1 MRRLATAVLL
11 AGVLATA
18 PAVFAR
24 STVPVTEREIAFTG
38 AAGKTFDAETLRR
51 AIISGGQRRQ
61 WDMVPSADGKS
72 IKGSY
77 SWNRNKHSIVLDIR
91 PTATGYSFKYLDSV
105 NMKYEMENGV
115 PHIHPH
121 YNKFVDDLIQ
131 SIRTELSKL

>member
-1 MRRLATAVLL
+1 MGKLAAAVLL
-11 AGVLATA
+11 VGVLVTA
-18 PAVFAR
+18 PAAFAR

-38 AAGKTFDAETLRR
+38 AAGKTLDPETVRQ
-51 AIISGGQRRQ
+51 AIISGGQRRK

-105 NMKYEMENGV
+105 NLKYEMENGV
-115 PHIHPH
+115 PYIHPH
-121 YNKFVDDLIQ
+121 YNKFVDELIQ
-131 SIRTELSKL
+131 SIRAELSKL

>member
-1 MRRLATAVLL
+1 MRRFATILL
-11 AGVLATA
+11 MAGAMATV

-24 STVPVTEREIAFTG
+24 SSVPVAEREITLTAVN
-38 AAGKTFDAETLRR
+38 GKSIDAQTMRD
-51 AIISGGQRRQ
+51 AIISAGQSRR

-77 SWNRNKHSIVLDIR
+77 SWNRNKHTIVVDIR

-105 NMKYEMENGV
+105 NMKYAIEGGV

-121 YNKFVDDLIQ
+121 YNKFVDELID
-131 SIRTELSKL
+131 SVRAELSKL